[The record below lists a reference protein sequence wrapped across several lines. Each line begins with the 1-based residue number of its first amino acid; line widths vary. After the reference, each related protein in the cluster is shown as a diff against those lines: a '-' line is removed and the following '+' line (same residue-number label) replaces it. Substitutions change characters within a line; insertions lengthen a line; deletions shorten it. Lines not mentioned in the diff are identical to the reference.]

1 MVRLKLL
8 VEDIDYIAS
17 DQTMRINGKSLVQQ
31 EYIPLNSFHTAEVEL
46 NKELTILKDNWDEYD
61 MTLLNEL
68 CSIENKA
75 DIGAVV
81 FQEGVAHICY
91 VADSMTVLKLKLK
104 SLSHE
109 RITNTVLEIW
119 KRQ

>member
-1 MVRLKLL
+1 M
-8 VEDIDYIAS
+8 
-17 DQTMRINGKSLVQQ
+17 QQ

-91 VADSMTVLKLKLK
+91 VADSMTVLNAKVEK
-104 SLSHE
+104 SIPE
-109 RITNTVLEIW
+109 KNNEYGTRDLEKAMNSFFNMIISSMT
-119 KRQ
+119 RHFDFEN